1 MKQEIASIDNEKCNY
16 AGYRII
22 YIWNK
27 SSWFCRESGFSNSVV
42 ELLNG
47 QERSIPKDVAVGVNL
62 IWQHQV
68 ISCRRFLNIHRLIKI
83 NI

>member
-1 MKQEIASIDNEKCNY
+1 MKQEIASIDNEKYNY
-16 AGYRII
+16 ADYRII

-47 QERSIPKDVAVGVNL
+47 QERSIPKEVVVGVNL
-62 IWQHQV
+62 VWQHKV
-68 ISCRRFLNIHRLIKI
+68 IAVDFFLNIHRLIKI